1 MLKEINY
8 EVLTSFFE
16 FLLFGNLTFDDV
28 LAFLMKLNLDDDVL
42 TFLMTSFLFG
52 EDVLH
57 V

>member
-1 MLKEINY
+1 MKEINY

-16 FLLFGNLTFDDV
+16 FLLFGNLTFDGV

-42 TFLMTSFLFG
+42 TFVMTSFLFG